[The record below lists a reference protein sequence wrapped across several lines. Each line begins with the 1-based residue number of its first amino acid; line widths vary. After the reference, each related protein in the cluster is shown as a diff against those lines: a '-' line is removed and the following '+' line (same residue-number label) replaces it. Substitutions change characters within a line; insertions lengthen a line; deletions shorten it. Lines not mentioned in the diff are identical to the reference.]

1 MFSKKFC
8 PEVWAMSEFFYS
20 AKYSLKIFCRIAMTA
35 VVVFQLD
42 EPKIP
47 HNSSTSSAM
56 NARLNYKR
64 PTPLFPLPL
73 PSPIIFMRLFPR
85 AGAIQE

>member
-8 PEVWAMSEFFYS
+8 PEVWAMSELFYS

-42 EPKIP
+42 EPK
-47 HNSSTSSAM
+47 
-56 NARLNYKR
+56 NYHYHHQ
-64 PTPLFPLPL
+64 
-73 PSPIIFMRLFPR
+73 IIFMRLFPR